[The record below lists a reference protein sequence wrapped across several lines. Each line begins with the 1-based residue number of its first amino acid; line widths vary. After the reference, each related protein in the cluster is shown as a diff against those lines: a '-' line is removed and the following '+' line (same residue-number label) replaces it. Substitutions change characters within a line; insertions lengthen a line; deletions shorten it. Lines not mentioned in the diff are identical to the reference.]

1 MNNIRSKIIKKIT
14 IVAFLLSLIIGSI
27 MYFIEIELIDQR
39 VSELASNE
47 TIPLLAL
54 VNNVQGIQAK
64 YDTLAKHAENILSSH
79 FLIVEMYKKDKT
91 KFFEKIDEHDKA
103 IEEVVDQITHN
114 FPLENKIIYEKF
126 YVDNTL
132 YLQVLVPLK
141 DKDSNIFG
149 YLEGVYK
156 VDDQQLSFL
165 NQRVFF
171 TILQTILVV
180 VITTSVLTP
189 IIFSLNKN
197 LFSYSQKLLRA
208 NVDLLKV
215 LGSAISKRDTDTNAH
230 NYRVTIYAVKLA
242 EQIHLNQFEIQ
253 KLIKGAFVHDVG
265 KIGITDQIL
274 LKPGKLTEEEFEVMK
289 THVQHGEDII
299 KEAEW
304 LEDARDTVAYHHE
317 KYNGTGY
324 LKGLSG
330 DHIPLNAR
338 IFAIADVFDA
348 LTSERPYKKAFSYE
362 KAIDILIEGKG
373 THFDPHLIDGF
384 LNISQNLY
392 DQIANCE
399 ENRAQQ
405 ILDEL
410 LNKYFYDSSTK

>member
-1 MNNIRSKIIKKIT
+1 
-14 IVAFLLSLIIGSI
+14 
-27 MYFIEIELIDQR
+27 MYFIEMELIDQQ
-39 VSELASNE
+39 VIELASNE
-47 TIPLLAL
+47 TVPLTAL
-54 VNNVQGIQAK
+54 VHNIQGTQAK
-64 YDTLAKHAENILSSH
+64 YDILAKNAGNILSSH
-79 FLIVEMYKKDKT
+79 FLMVEIYKKDKT
-91 KFFEKIDEHDKA
+91 KFFEKIDENDKA
-103 IEEVVDQITHN
+103 IDAVVDRISHN
-114 FPLENKIIYEKF
+114 FPLEDKIIYEKF
-126 YVDNTL
+126 SVDKDL

-141 DKDSNIFG
+141 DKDANLFG

-156 VDDQQLSFL
+156 VDDQQLASL

-171 TILQTILVV
+171 TIIQTILVV
-180 VITTSVLTP
+180 IVTTFVLTP
-189 IIFSLNKN
+189 IIFALNKD
-197 LFSYSQKLLRA
+197 LFSYSEKLLRA

-242 EQIHLNQFEIQ
+242 EQIHLNPLDIQ

-274 LKPGKLTEEEFEVMK
+274 LKPGKLTEEEFEIMK

-324 LKGLSG
+324 MKGLNG
-330 DHIPLNAR
+330 DNIPLNAR

-362 KAIDILIEGKG
+362 KATDILIEGNG
-373 THFDPHLIDGF
+373 THFDPMLIDAF
-384 LNISQNLY
+384 LKISKDLY
-392 DQIANCE
+392 DQIANRE
-399 ENRAQQ
+399 DNTAQE

-410 LNKYFYDSSTK
+410 LNKYFYNGH